1 MRLVLTN
8 IGSLGPGE
16 VVLDLNPGLT
26 AIVGANGAGKST
38 CVNALYF
45 AITGETING
54 GNFDDLVTWGCVT
67 GKVELDCGSFK
78 LTRALK
84 VGSAAKSTLTIG
96 DKTFTRKKEIDAIVC
111 EMFGFVDLSVFRLV
125 FFAEQYKAIDLIDG
139 TDAQRVGMLSS
150 LFGFAKFEKI
160 RAAILQVANTI
171 NTSVIGEDVLKS
183 ITDALAMAESDRSAQ
198 ISEHTRV
205 SALVLSDEDVKT
217 LTAIA
222 SAPLTGTLNEL
233 RTAILRE
240 TENMLLLQEKL
251 DGMTTPPTAEQHSAY
266 QSYQDREKAEQYLS
280 ECTSRLSSLET
291 SRGLTPSSIN
301 GFLQK
306 LDAARNSVI
315 IQKQRLTERANLV
328 STGKCPLTNGVPCP
342 DLLALTDRADIE
354 RQLGD
359 LDKKLLEMDSDKA
372 EMQKTL
378 GDALALEADIAAAA
392 KARQTAVEA
401 LERITVPE
409 DFDVSSYLQ
418 ARDNSDF
425 DEVRRLTYEIS
436 QSQQRIN
443 TMKSELDKYEG
454 QEEHTA
460 EERLQ
465 AANALMSHNTAV
477 SQLPLIADNIA
488 KAEERVAAQ
497 MQSKEF
503 ADMQNETAKL
513 NEKKKQNLEKVRLAF
528 HRDNLP
534 RMLIEDILEKLN
546 LLIEQELNEFAF
558 PYKVQWCSSGALLYS
573 DFAGNLHPC
582 RMLSGGQKYVLVL
595 AARCAFKRLLN
606 TSFPF
611 FVLDEP
617 TTGLDVQNR
626 EFLSVA
632 LNKLRDRYPEMS
644 MVIPTHDQMLLP
656 ESNIIEL

>member
-1 MRLVLTN
+1 MRLILSN
-8 IGSLGPGE
+8 IGSLGPGD
-16 VVLDLNPGLT
+16 VVLELNPGLT

-54 GNFDDLVTWGCVT
+54 GNFDDLVTWGCVS
-67 GKVELDCGSFK
+67 GKVELDCDTFK
-78 LTRALK
+78 ITRALK
-84 VGSAAKSTLTIG
+84 VGSSAKSTLTVG
-96 DKTFTRKKEIDAIVC
+96 DKTFTRKKEIDSIIC

-160 RAAILQVANTI
+160 RAALLQVANTI
-171 NTSVIGEDVLKS
+171 NTSVVGEDVLKS
-183 ITDALAMAESDRSAQ
+183 IADALSLAESERNTQ
-198 ISEHTRV
+198 IAEHTRV
-205 SALVLSDEDVKT
+205 SALVLSDDRVAE

-222 SAPLTGTLNEL
+222 SAPLTGSLNEL

-251 DGMTTPPTAEQHSAY
+251 DAMPTPPTAEQHAAY
-266 QSYQDREKAEQYLS
+266 QAYQDKDKAEKYLS
-280 ECTSRLSSLET
+280 ECAAKLAALEA
-291 SRGLTPSSIN
+291 SRGLSPGSIN

-306 LDAARNSVI
+306 LDTARNSVI

-328 STGKCPLTNGVPCP
+328 ATGKCPLTNGVPCP
-342 DLLALTDRADIE
+342 DLLALTDRADID
-354 RQLGD
+354 RQLGE
-359 LDKKLLEMDSDKA
+359 LDKKLLEMDADKA
-372 EMQKTL
+372 EMQRTL
-378 GDALALEADIAAAA
+378 GDALALEADISAAEKAKQAA
-392 KARQTAVEA
+392 SAVLNAIE
-401 LERITVPE
+401 VSP
-409 DFDVSSYLQ
+409 DFDVAAYLQ

-425 DEVRRLTYEIS
+425 DEVRRLTYEVS

-443 TMKSELDKYEG
+443 TMKAELDKYDG

-460 EERLQ
+460 EERMQ
-465 AANALMSHNTAV
+465 ATNALMAHNTAV

-488 KAEERVAAQ
+488 KAEERVTAQ
-497 MQSKEF
+497 IQSKEF
-503 ADMQNETAKL
+503 ADMQNETAKR
-513 NEKKKQNLEKVRLAF
+513 NEEKKQNLEKVRLAF

-558 PYKVQWCSSGALLYS
+558 PYKVQWCSSGALVYS

>member
-1 MRLVLTN
+1 LSN
-8 IGSLGPGE
+8 IGSLGPGD
-16 VVLDLNPGLT
+16 VILDLNPGLT
-26 AIVGANGAGKST
+26 AVVGANGAGKST

-54 GNFDDLVTWGCVT
+54 SNFDDLVTWGCVS
-67 GKVELDCGSFK
+67 GKVELDCDTFK
-78 LTRALK
+78 ITRALK
-84 VGSAAKSTLTIG
+84 VGSSAKSTLTIG
-96 DKTFTRKKEIDAIVC
+96 DKTFTRKKEIDSIIC

-150 LFGFAKFEKI
+150 LFGFAKFERI
-160 RAAILQVANTI
+160 GAALLKVISTI
-171 NTSVIGEDVLKS
+171 NTSVIGDDVLKS
-183 ITDALAMAESDRSAQ
+183 IADALALAEAERDAQ
-198 ISEHTRV
+198 NAEYARI
-205 SALVLSDEDVKT
+205 SALTLSDDEVAE
-217 LTAIA
+217 LTATA
-222 SAPLTGTLNEL
+222 SAPLVGSLNEM

-240 TENMLLLQEKL
+240 TENLLTLQEKL
-251 DGMTTPPTAEQHSAY
+251 DGMPTPPTAEQHKIY
-266 QSYQDREKAEQYLS
+266 NDFKEKELNDAALKDS
-280 ECTSRLSSLET
+280 EEKLNGLIAK
-291 SRGLTPSSIN
+291 RGLQPGSIV

-306 LDAARNSVI
+306 LDTARNSVI

-328 STGKCPLTNGVPCP
+328 TSGKCPLTGGVPCP
-342 DLLALTDRADIE
+342 DLLAMTDREDID
-354 RQLGD
+354 RQLAE
-359 LDKKLLEMDSDKA
+359 LDKRIAEMDSDKE
-372 EMQKTL
+372 EMQRTL
-378 GDALALEADIAAAA
+378 IEAQNLEAAI
-392 KARQTAVEA
+392 KTATEVRDSYVLRSENISIPA
-401 LERITVPE
+401 
-409 DFDVSSYLQ
+409 DFDVEAYIQ

-425 DEVRRLTYEIS
+425 EEVRRLTSEIS
-436 QSQQRIN
+436 HSQQRIN
-443 TMKSELDKYEG
+443 SIKAELDKYDGMAEKT
-454 QEEHTA
+454 E
-460 EERLQ
+460 EERIK
-465 AANALMSHNTAV
+465 AANDLMAHNTAV
-477 SQLPLIADNIA
+477 SQLPIIKDNITR
-488 KAEERVAAQ
+488 AEERVAAQ
-497 MQSKEF
+497 VQSKEF
-503 ADMQNETAKL
+503 ADMQNETARL
-513 NEKKKQNLEKVRLAF
+513 NAEKRKKLEKVRLAF

-546 LLIEQELNEFAF
+546 MLIEQELTEFAF

>member
-1 MRLVLTN
+1 MRLILSN
-8 IGSLGPGE
+8 IGSLGPGD

-26 AIVGANGAGKST
+26 AVVGANGAGKST

-54 GNFDDLVTWGCVT
+54 GNFDDLVTWGCVS
-67 GKVELDCGSFK
+67 GKVELDCDTFK
-78 LTRALK
+78 ITRALK
-84 VGSAAKSTLTIG
+84 VGSSAKSTLTIG
-96 DKTFTRKKEIDAIVC
+96 DKTFTRKKEIDSIIC

-160 RAAILQVANTI
+160 RAALLQVANMI
-171 NTSVIGEDVLKS
+171 NTSVIGDDVLKS
-183 ITDALAMAESDRSAQ
+183 IADALAMAESDRNTQTAEYAR
-198 ISEHTRV
+198 I
-205 SALVLSDEDVKT
+205 SALTLSDDKVAE
-217 LTAIA
+217 LTAVA
-222 SAPLTGTLNEL
+222 SAPLVGSLNEM

-240 TENMLLLQEKL
+240 TENMLTLQEKL
-251 DGMTTPPTAEQHSAY
+251 DAMPTPPTAEQHAAY
-266 QSYQDREKAEQYLS
+266 QAYQDKDKAEQYLS
-280 ECTSRLSSLET
+280 ECAAKLTALEA
-291 SRGLTPSSIN
+291 SRGLSPGSIN

-306 LDAARNSVI
+306 LDTARNSVI

-328 STGKCPLTNGVPCP
+328 ATGKCPLTNGVPCP
-342 DLLALTDRADIE
+342 DLLTLTDRADID
-354 RQLGD
+354 RQLGE
-359 LDKKLLEMDSDKA
+359 LDKKLLEMDADKA
-372 EMQKTL
+372 EMQRTL
-378 GDALALEADIAAAA
+378 GDALALEADISAAEKA
-392 KARQTAVEA
+392 KQTASAA
-401 LERITVPE
+401 LNAIEVSPN
-409 DFDVSSYLQ
+409 FDVAAYLQ

-425 DEVRRLTYEIS
+425 DEVRRLTYEVS

-443 TMKSELDKYEG
+443 TMKAELDKYDG
-454 QEEHTA
+454 QVERTEA
-460 EERLQ
+460 ERLE
-465 AANALMSHNTAV
+465 AANALMAHNTAV
-477 SQLPLIADNIA
+477 SQLPIIADNIA

-497 MQSKEF
+497 IQSKEY
-503 ADMQNETAKL
+503 ADLQNETAKR
-513 NEKKKQNLEKVRLAF
+513 NEEKKKNLEKVRLAF

-546 LLIEQELNEFAF
+546 LLIEQELNEFSF

-632 LNKLRDRYPEMS
+632 LTKLRDRYPEMS
-644 MVIPTHDQMLLP
+644 MVIPTHDTMLLP
-656 ESNIIEL
+656 DSTIISL

>member
-1 MRLVLTN
+1 M
-8 IGSLGPGE
+8 
-16 VVLDLNPGLT
+16 
-26 AIVGANGAGKST
+26 
-38 CVNALYF
+38 
-45 AITGETING
+45 
-54 GNFDDLVTWGCVT
+54 
-67 GKVELDCGSFK
+67 
-78 LTRALK
+78 ALK
-84 VGSAAKSTLTIG
+84 
-96 DKTFTRKKEIDAIVC
+96 D
-111 EMFGFVDLSVFRLV
+111 
-125 FFAEQYKAIDLIDG
+125 
-139 TDAQRVGMLSS
+139 
-150 LFGFAKFEKI
+150 
-160 RAAILQVANTI
+160 
-171 NTSVIGEDVLKS
+171 
-183 ITDALAMAESDRSAQ
+183 
-198 ISEHTRV
+198 
-205 SALVLSDEDVKT
+205 SDEK
-217 LTAIA
+217 LNGLIA
-222 SAPLTGTLNEL
+222 
-233 RTAILRE
+233 
-240 TENMLLLQEKL
+240 K
-251 DGMTTPPTAEQHSAY
+251 
-266 QSYQDREKAEQYLS
+266 
-280 ECTSRLSSLET
+280 
-291 SRGLTPSSIN
+291 RGLQPGSIV

-306 LDAARNSVI
+306 LDTARNSVI

-328 STGKCPLTNGVPCP
+328 TSGKCPLTGGVPCP
-342 DLLALTDRADIE
+342 DLLAMTDREDID
-354 RQLGD
+354 RQLAE
-359 LDKKLLEMDSDKA
+359 LDKRIAEMDSDKE
-372 EMQKTL
+372 EMQRTL
-378 GDALALEADIAAAA
+378 IEAQNLEAAI
-392 KARQTAVEA
+392 KTATEVRDSYLLRSA
-401 LERITVPE
+401 NISIPA
-409 DFDVSSYLQ
+409 DFDVEAYIQ

-425 DEVRRLTYEIS
+425 DEVRRLTSEIS

-443 TMKSELDKYEG
+443 SMKTELDRYDGMIEKTE
-454 QEEHTA
+454 
-460 EERLQ
+460 EERIK
-465 AANALMSHNTAV
+465 AANDLMAHNTAV
-477 SQLPLIADNIA
+477 SQLPIIKDNIT

-497 MQSKEF
+497 VQSKEF

>member
-1 MRLVLTN
+1 
-8 IGSLGPGE
+8 LGPGE
-16 VVLDLNPGLT
+16 VVLELNPGLT

-67 GKVELDCGSFK
+67 GKVELDCGSFQI
-78 LTRALK
+78 TRALK
-84 VGSAAKSTLTIG
+84 VGAAAKSILTIG
-96 DKTFTRKKEIDAIVC
+96 DKTFTRKKEIDAIIC

-139 TDAQRVGMLSS
+139 TDAQRIGLLSA

-160 RAAILQVANTI
+160 RAALLQVANTI
-171 NTSVIGEDVLKS
+171 NTSVVGEDVLKS
-183 ITDALAMAESDRSAQ
+183 IADALALAESERNNQ
-198 ISEHTRV
+198 IAEHTRV
-205 SALVLSDEDVKT
+205 SALVLSDDKVAE
-217 LTAIA
+217 LTATA
-222 SAPLTGTLNEL
+222 SAPLTGSLNEL

-251 DGMTTPPTAEQHSAY
+251 DSMPIPPTAEQHAAY
-266 QSYQDREKAEQYLS
+266 QAYQDKDKAEKYLS
-280 ECTSRLSSLET
+280 ECTDKLKALEA
-291 SRGLTPSSIN
+291 SRGLSPASIN

-306 LDAARNSVI
+306 LDTARNSVI
-315 IQKQRLTERANLV
+315 IQKQRLSERANLV
-328 STGKCPLTNGVPCP
+328 ATGKCPLTNGVPCP
-342 DLLALTDRADIE
+342 DLLALTDRADID
-354 RQLGD
+354 RQLAD

-372 EMQKTL
+372 EMQSTL
-378 GDALALEADIAAAA
+378 GGALTLEADITAADNAVKAA
-392 KARQTAVEA
+392 TRA
-401 LERITVPE
+401 LESITVCE
-409 DFDVSSYLQ
+409 GFDVTAYLQ

-443 TMKSELDKYEG
+443 TMKAELDKYDG
-454 QEEHTA
+454 QTEHTA

-465 AANALMSHNTAV
+465 ATNALMAHNTAV

-497 MQSKEF
+497 IQSKEF
-503 ADMQNETAKL
+503 ADMQNETAKR
-513 NEKKKQNLEKVRLAF
+513 NEEKKQNLEKVRLAF

-546 LLIEQELNEFAF
+546 VLIDQELSEFAF

-573 DFAGNLHPC
+573 DFSGNLHPC

-626 EFLSVA
+626 EFLSVS

-644 MVIPTHDQMLLP
+644 MVIPTHDQMLHP